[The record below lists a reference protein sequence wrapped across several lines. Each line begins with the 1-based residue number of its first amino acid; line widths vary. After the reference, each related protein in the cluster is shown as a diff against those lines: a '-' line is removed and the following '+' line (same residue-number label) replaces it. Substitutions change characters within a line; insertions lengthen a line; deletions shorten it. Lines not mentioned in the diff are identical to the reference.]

1 MKFSK
6 TEIEAV
12 IEASPRTTIPFNKLI
27 LSVTYQARPAG
38 STSKMSIAELAAS
51 IKDSNVLQNLIVVK
65 GARGLFEVCAGGR
78 RLEALALLIMNG
90 DIPENYPVPVLIVP
104 ADRALMASLAENC
117 FHIPLHPAEEY
128 TAFATLTAQGKSV
141 EDVAAAFG
149 VTPLVV
155 KRRMK
160 LATVSPKLMAQFRE
174 DKIGLD
180 CLMVLASVDEHDK
193 QEQTWAGV
201 PTWNRRPDYLRQ
213 LLTQGEI
220 ESDRD
225 PVARYV
231 TVKAYEKAGGTLR
244 RDLFSDDDKKAYLL
258 DAPLLEKLATDKL
271 QKKAKQVL
279 LEGWKWV
286 DVRVRY
292 SYDEFVKYGELRK
305 SRREPTEQETA
316 SSAELQAR
324 MTVLNEQMEALAEA
338 EDGEGDEGGA
348 GDEYEKLES
357 ESEGLQAQFKALEDT
372 LSVWPADLMPQAGCV
387 VSVGNDGAVA
397 LKCGLVR
404 PEDRNDMVQAVRL
417 AGEGGDD
424 ESLVSLP
431 SPKTRPVHSDKLMRR
446 LTAHRVAAVQAE
458 LMDRPDVA
466 LVAITAH
473 LAGKLLID
481 SYRRHYGSDDVLTV
495 SATNTHASLPSEA
508 DDMKT
513 SAAWQKMDAERA
525 TWAARLPESVDA
537 IFPWVLAQEPITVQQ
552 LLTFL
557 IASTVTGVYG
567 VERSVQSTDA
577 LAVALGLDMSK
588 WWSATGP
595 SYFNHVSKGRIL
607 EVVTEAVDANA
618 ASPLAA
624 LKKDAAVTGA
634 EQTVAGTG
642 WLPTVLRV
650 GMPEKVS
657 SFGGADEP
665 SMAHGEEHAE
675 QDGVAQ
681 RVQEPALAG

>member
-6 TEIEAV
+6 AEIEAV
-12 IEASPRTTIPFNKLI
+12 IEASPRTTVPFNKLI
-27 LSVTYQARPAG
+27 LSDTYQARSAG

-51 IKDSNVLQNLIVVK
+51 IKESSVLQNLIVVK

-78 RLEALALLIMNG
+78 RLEALTLLVASGEIA
-90 DIPENYPVPVLIVP
+90 ENYPVPVLIVP
-104 ADRALMASLAENC
+104 ADKALIASLSENC
-117 FHIPLHPAEEY
+117 FHIPMHPADEY
-128 TAFATLTAQGKSV
+128 TAFAKLMGQGKSV

-160 LATVSPKLMAQFRE
+160 LATVSPQLMAQFRE

-180 CLMVLASVDEHDK
+180 CLMVLASVDDHDK

-225 PVARYV
+225 PVAKYV
-231 TVKAYEKAGGTLR
+231 TVKTYEKAGGTLR

-258 DAPLLEKLATDKL
+258 DAPLLEKLATEKL
-271 QKKAKQVL
+271 QKKAKQVAAD
-279 LEGWKWV
+279 GWKWI

-292 SYDEFVKYGELRK
+292 NYDEFVKYGELRK
-305 SRREPTEQETA
+305 TRREPTEQEAA
-316 SSAELQAR
+316 SLTELETRIAA
-324 MTVLNEQMEALAEA
+324 LHDQMEALAEA
-338 EDGEGDEGGA
+338 ESDESDENGEYD
-348 GDEYEKLES
+348 KLETEA
-357 ESEGLQAQFKALEDT
+357 ESLQAQIKAREDT
-372 LSVWPADLMPQAGCV
+372 LSVWPADLMTQAGCV
-387 VSVGNDGAVA
+387 VYVGNDGAAA

-404 PEDRNDMVQAVRL
+404 PEDRNDMVQAARL

-431 SPKTRPVHSDKLMRR
+431 SPKIRPVHTDKLMRR

-466 LVAITAH
+466 LAAITAH
-473 LAGKLLID
+473 LAVKLLVD
-481 SYRRHYGSDDVLTV
+481 GYRRHYGSDDALTV

-508 DDMKT
+508 DDMKA
-513 SAAWQKMDAERA
+513 SAAWQKVEVERA

-537 IFPWVLAQEPITVQQ
+537 IFPWVLAQELITVQQ

-567 VERSVQSTDA
+567 VERSKQSTDA

-607 EVVTEAVDANA
+607 EVVSEAVDANA

-650 GMPEKVS
+650 GMPEKAS
-657 SFGGADEP
+657 LSGDTDEP
-665 SMAHGEEHAE
+665 PVANGEE
-675 QDGVAQ
+675 
-681 RVQEPALAG
+681 

>member
-6 TEIEAV
+6 AEIEAV
-12 IEASPRTTIPFNKLI
+12 IEASPRTTVPFSKLI
-27 LSVTYQARPAG
+27 LSEIYQARSAG
-38 STSKMSIAELAAS
+38 STSKMSITELAAS
-51 IKDSNVLQNLIVVK
+51 IKESNVLQNLVVVK

-78 RLEALALLIMNG
+78 RLEALTLLAANG
-90 DIPENYPVPVLIVP
+90 DIAENYPVPVLIVP
-104 ADRALMASLAENC
+104 ADKALIASLAENC

-128 TAFATLTAQGKSV
+128 TVFAKLTAQGKSV

-160 LATVSPKLMAQFRE
+160 LATVSPQLMAKFRE
-174 DKIGLD
+174 DKISLD
-180 CLMVLASVDEHDK
+180 CLMVLASVDDHDK
-193 QEQTWAGV
+193 QEQAWAGV
-201 PTWNRRPDYLRQ
+201 PEWNRRPDYLRQ

-258 DAPLLEKLATDKL
+258 DALLLEQLATDKL
-271 QKKAKQVL
+271 QKKAKQVAAD
-279 LEGWKWV
+279 GWKWV

-292 SYDEFVKYGELRK
+292 NYDEFVKYGALRK
-305 SRREPTEQETA
+305 TRREPTEQEAA
-316 SSAELQAR
+316 SLTELETR
-324 MTVLNEQMEALAEA
+324 MAALHDQMEALAEA
-338 EDGEGDEGGA
+338 EADEGDEVNA
-348 GDEYEKLES
+348 YEKLET
-357 ESEGLQAQFKALEDT
+357 EFEDLQAQIKALDDT
-372 LSVWPADLMPQAGCV
+372 LSVWPADLMAQAGCV
-387 VSVGNDGAVA
+387 VYVGNDGAAA

-404 PEDRNDMVQAVRL
+404 PEDRNDMVQAARL
-417 AGEGGDD
+417 AGEGDDD

-431 SPKTRPVHSDKLMRR
+431 SPKTRPIHSDKLMRR

-458 LMDRPDVA
+458 LIDRPDLA
-466 LVAITAH
+466 LAAITAH
-473 LAGKLLID
+473 LAGKLLVD
-481 SYRRHYGSDDVLTV
+481 GYRRHYGSDDVLSV
-495 SATNTHASLPSEA
+495 SATSTHSSLHSEA
-508 DDMKT
+508 DDMKA
-513 SAAWQKMDAERA
+513 SPAWQKMEAERA
-525 TWAARLPESVDA
+525 AWAGRLPESVDA

-552 LLTFL
+552 LLIFL

-567 VERSVQSTDA
+567 VERSKQSTDA
-577 LAVALGLDMSK
+577 LAMALGLDMSK

-607 EVVTEAVDANA
+607 EVVTEAVGANA

-624 LKKDAAVTGA
+624 LKKDAVVTGA
-634 EQTVAGTG
+634 EQAVVGMG

-650 GMPEKVS
+650 GMPEKVN
-657 SFGGADEP
+657 P
-665 SMAHGEEHAE
+665 SNTDTDKPPVAHGEEQAE
-675 QDGVAQ
+675 PDGATQ
-681 RVQEPALAG
+681 LAQEPALAG

>member
-6 TEIEAV
+6 AEIEAV
-12 IEASPRTTIPFNKLI
+12 IEASPRTTVPFNKLI
-27 LSVTYQARPAG
+27 LSDTYQARSAG

-51 IKDSNVLQNLIVVK
+51 IKESNVLQNLIVVK

-78 RLEALALLIMNG
+78 RLEALTLLVASG
-90 DIPENYPVPVLIVP
+90 DIAENYPVPVLIVP
-104 ADRALMASLAENC
+104 ADKALMASLAENC

-128 TAFATLTAQGKSV
+128 TAFAKLTAQGKSV

-160 LATVSPKLMAQFRE
+160 LATVSPTLMVQFRE

-180 CLMVLASVDEHDK
+180 CLMVLASVDDHDK

-258 DAPLLEKLATDKL
+258 DAVLLEKLATDKL
-271 QKKAKQVL
+271 QKKAKQVVAD
-279 LEGWKWV
+279 GWKWV

-292 SYDEFVKYGELRK
+292 NYDEFVKYGALRK
-305 SRREPTEQETA
+305 TRREPTEQEAA
-316 SSAELQAR
+316 SLTELETRVAA
-324 MTVLNEQMEALAEA
+324 LHDQMEVLAEA
-338 EDGEGDEGGA
+338 EADEGDEDNA
-348 GDEYEKLES
+348 YEKIES
-357 ESEGLQAQFKALEDT
+357 ESEALQVQIKALEDT
-372 LSVWPADLMPQAGCV
+372 LSIWPTDLMAQAGCV
-387 VSVGNDGAVA
+387 VYVGNDGAAV

-417 AGEGGDD
+417 AGEGADD

-466 LVAITAH
+466 LAAITAH
-473 LAGKLLID
+473 LAVKLLVD
-481 SYRRHYGSDDVLTV
+481 GYRRHYGNDDVLTV
-495 SATNTHASLPSEA
+495 GATNTHVSLPSEA
-508 DDMKT
+508 DDMKA

-567 VERSVQSTDA
+567 VERSKQNTDA

-607 EVVTEAVDANA
+607 DVVTRAVDANA
-618 ASPLAA
+618 ASLLAA
-624 LKKDAAVTGA
+624 LKKDAVVTGA
-634 EQTVAGTG
+634 EQTMAGTG
-642 WLPTVLRV
+642 WLPSCLRT
-650 GMPEKVS
+650 
-657 SFGGADEP
+657 EP
-665 SMAHGEEHAE
+665 SSGIDEETLDTREESEEATL
-675 QDGVAQ
+675 VA
-681 RVQEPALAG
+681 

>member
-6 TEIEAV
+6 AEIEAV
-12 IEASPRTTIPFNKLI
+12 IEASPRTTVPFNKLI
-27 LSVTYQARPAG
+27 LSDTYQARSAG

-51 IKDSNVLQNLIVVK
+51 IKESSVLQNLIVVK

-78 RLEALALLIMNG
+78 RLEALTLLVASGEIA
-90 DIPENYPVPVLIVP
+90 ENYPVPVLIVP
-104 ADRALMASLAENC
+104 ADKALIASLSENC
-117 FHIPLHPAEEY
+117 FHIPMHPADEY
-128 TAFATLTAQGKSV
+128 TAFAKLMGQGKSV

-160 LATVSPKLMAQFRE
+160 LATVSPQLMAQFRE

-180 CLMVLASVDEHDK
+180 CLMVLASVDDHDK

-225 PVARYV
+225 PVAKYV
-231 TVKAYEKAGGTLR
+231 TVKTYEKAGGTLR

-258 DAPLLEKLATDKL
+258 DAPLLEKLATEKL
-271 QKKAKQVL
+271 QKKAKQVAAD
-279 LEGWKWV
+279 GWKWI

-292 SYDEFVKYGELRK
+292 NYDEFVKYGELRK
-305 SRREPTEQETA
+305 TRREPTEQEAA
-316 SSAELQAR
+316 SLTELETRIAA
-324 MTVLNEQMEALAEA
+324 LHDQMEALAEA
-338 EDGEGDEGGA
+338 ESDESDENG
-348 GDEYEKLES
+348 EYEKLETES
-357 ESEGLQAQFKALEDT
+357 ESLQAQIKAREDT
-372 LSVWPADLMPQAGCV
+372 LSVWPADLMTQAGCV
-387 VSVGNDGAVA
+387 VYVGNDGAAA

-404 PEDRNDMVQAVRL
+404 PEDRNDMVQAARL

-431 SPKTRPVHSDKLMRR
+431 SPKIRPVHTDKLMRR

-466 LVAITAH
+466 LAAITAH
-473 LAGKLLID
+473 LAVKLLVD
-481 SYRRHYGSDDVLTV
+481 GYRRHYGSDDALTV

-508 DDMKT
+508 DDMKA
-513 SAAWQKMDAERA
+513 SAAWQKVEVERA

-537 IFPWVLAQEPITVQQ
+537 IYPWVLAQELITVQQ

-567 VERSVQSTDA
+567 VERSKQSTDA

-607 EVVTEAVDANA
+607 EVVSEAVDANA

-650 GMPEKVS
+650 GMPEKAS
-657 SFGGADEP
+657 LSGDTDEP
-665 SMAHGEEHAE
+665 PVANGEE
-675 QDGVAQ
+675 
-681 RVQEPALAG
+681 

>member
-6 TEIEAV
+6 AEIEAV
-12 IEASPRTTIPFNKLI
+12 IEASPRTTVPFNKLI
-27 LSVTYQARPAG
+27 LSDTYQARSAG
-38 STSKMSIAELAAS
+38 STSKMGIAELAAS
-51 IKDSNVLQNLIVVK
+51 IKESNVLQNLIVVK

-78 RLEALALLIMNG
+78 RLEALTLLVANG
-90 DIPENYPVPVLIVP
+90 DIADNYPVPVLIVP
-104 ADRALMASLAENC
+104 ADKALIASLAENC

-128 TAFATLTAQGKSV
+128 TAFAKLTAQGKSV

-160 LATVSPKLMAQFRE
+160 LATVSPQLMAQFRE
-174 DKIGLD
+174 DKISLD
-180 CLMVLASVDEHDK
+180 CLMVLASVDDHDK
-193 QEQTWAGV
+193 QEQAWAGV

-258 DAPLLEKLATDKL
+258 DAALLEKLATDKL
-271 QKKAKQVL
+271 QKKAKQVAAD
-279 LEGWKWV
+279 GWKWV

-305 SRREPTEQETA
+305 TRREPTEQEAT
-316 SSAELQAR
+316 SLAELETKMAA
-324 MTVLNEQMEALAEA
+324 LNDQMEVLAEA
-338 EDGEGDEGGA
+338 EADEGDE
-348 GDEYEKLES
+348 DNEYEKLETES
-357 ESEGLQAQFKALEDT
+357 ESLQTQIKALEDT
-372 LSVWPADLMPQAGCV
+372 LSVWPTDLMVQAGCV
-387 VSVGNDGAVA
+387 VYVGNDGAAA

-404 PEDRNDMVQAVRL
+404 PEDRNDMVQAARL
-417 AGEGGDD
+417 AGEGTDE

-458 LMDRPDVA
+458 LMERPDVA

-473 LAGKLLID
+473 LAVKLLVD
-481 SYRRHYGSDDVLTV
+481 GYRHHYGNDDVLTV
-495 SATNTHASLPSEA
+495 SATNTHVSLRSEA
-508 DDMKT
+508 DDMKA

-525 TWAARLPESVDA
+525 SWAVRLPESVDA
-537 IFPWVLAQEPITVQQ
+537 IFPWVLTQEPITVQQ

-567 VERSVQSTDA
+567 VERSKQSTDA

-607 EVVTEAVDANA
+607 EVVTEAVNANA

-624 LKKDAAVTGA
+624 LKKDSAVTGA
-634 EQTVAGTG
+634 EQTVTGTG

-650 GMPEKVS
+650 GTPEKVNPS
-657 SFGGADEP
+657 GDTDEMP
-665 SMAHGEEHAE
+665 VTHGEEQAE
-675 QDGVAQ
+675 PDDATQ
-681 RVQEPALAG
+681 RVREPTLVE

>member
-6 TEIEAV
+6 AEIEAV
-12 IEASPRTTIPFNKLI
+12 IEASPRTTVPFNKLI
-27 LSVTYQARPAG
+27 LSDTCQARSAG

-51 IKDSNVLQNLIVVK
+51 IKESNVLQNLIVLK

-78 RLEALALLIMNG
+78 RLEALTLLVNNG
-90 DIPENYPVPVLIVP
+90 DIAENYPVPVLIVP
-104 ADRALMASLAENC
+104 ADKALIASLSENV
-117 FHIPLHPAEEY
+117 FHIPMHPADEY
-128 TAFATLTAQGKSV
+128 TAFAKLIGQGKSV

-160 LATVSPKLMAQFRE
+160 LATVSPQLMTQFRE

-180 CLMVLASVDEHDK
+180 CLMVLASVDDHDK
-193 QEQTWAGV
+193 QEQAWAGL
-201 PTWNRRPDYLRQ
+201 PEWNRRPDYLRQ

-225 PVARYV
+225 PVALYV

-258 DAPLLEKLATDKL
+258 DAPLLDRLATDKL
-271 QKKAKQVL
+271 QKKAKQVAA
-279 LEGWKWV
+279 EGWKWV

-305 SRREPTEQETA
+305 TRREPTEQEAA
-316 SSAELQAR
+316 SLVEIETKMAA
-324 MTVLNEQMEALAEA
+324 VHEQMEAVAEA
-338 EDGEGDEGGA
+338 EVDEGDEDSA
-348 GDEYEKLES
+348 YEKLEI
-357 ESEGLQAQFKALEDT
+357 ESEGLQAKIKALEDV
-372 LSVWPADLMPQAGCV
+372 LSVWPADLMAQAGCV
-387 VSVGNDGAVA
+387 VYVGNDGTAA

-404 PEDRNDMVQAVRL
+404 PEDRSGMAQAARL

-458 LMDRPDVA
+458 LIDRPDVA
-466 LVAITAH
+466 LAAITAH

-481 SYRRHYGSDDVLTV
+481 GYRRHYGSEEALTM
-495 SATNTHASLPSEA
+495 SAINTHTSLPSEA
-508 DDMKT
+508 EDMKAC
-513 SAAWQKMDAERA
+513 AAWQKVDAERA
-525 TWAARLPESVDA
+525 AWAARLPESVDA
-537 IFPWVLAQEPITVQQ
+537 IFPWVLAHDQATVLQ

-557 IASTVTGVYG
+557 VASTVTGVYG
-567 VERSVQSTDA
+567 VERSKQSTDP
-577 LAVALGLDMSK
+577 LAAALGLDMSN

-607 EVVTEAVDANA
+607 DVVTEAVDANA

-624 LKKDAAVTGA
+624 LKKDAAVMGA
-634 EQTVAGTG
+634 EQTMAGTG
-642 WLPTVLRV
+642 WLPSCLRTVTNPRV
-650 GMPEKVS
+650 
-657 SFGGADEP
+657 DEEVLTDVRED
-665 SMAHGEEHAE
+665 SDE
-675 QDGVAQ
+675 VALS
-681 RVQEPALAG
+681 V

>member
-6 TEIEAV
+6 AEIEAV
-12 IEASPRTTIPFNKLI
+12 IEASPRTTVPFNKLI
-27 LSVTYQARPAG
+27 LSETYQARSAG

-51 IKDSNVLQNLIVVK
+51 IKESNVLQNLVVVK

-78 RLEALALLIMNG
+78 RLEALTLLVANG
-90 DIPENYPVPVLIVP
+90 DIAENYPVPVLIVP
-104 ADRALMASLAENC
+104 ADKALIASLAENC

-128 TAFATLTAQGKSV
+128 TVFAKLTAQGKSV

-160 LATVSPKLMAQFRE
+160 LATVSPQLMTQFRE

-180 CLMVLASVDEHDK
+180 CLMVLASVDDHVK

-271 QKKAKQVL
+271 QKKAKQVAAG
-279 LEGWKWV
+279 GWKWV

-292 SYDEFVKYGELRK
+292 NYDEFVKYGALRK
-305 SRREPTEQETA
+305 TRREPTEQEAA
-316 SSAELQAR
+316 SLTELETR
-324 MTVLNEQMEALAEA
+324 MAALHDQMEALAEA
-338 EDGEGDEGGA
+338 ESDEGDEDNA
-348 GDEYEKLES
+348 YEKFETES
-357 ESEGLQAQFKALEDT
+357 ESLQAQIKALEDT
-372 LSVWPADLMPQAGCV
+372 LSVWPADLMAQAGCV
-387 VSVGNDGAVA
+387 VYVGNDGAAA
-397 LKCGLVR
+397 LKCGMVR
-404 PEDRNDMVQAVRL
+404 PEDRNDMVQAARL

-431 SPKTRPVHSDKLMRR
+431 APKTRPVHSDKLMRR
-446 LTAHRVAAVQAE
+446 LTAHRVIAVQAE
-458 LMDRPDVA
+458 LVDRSDVA
-466 LVAITAH
+466 LAALTAQLAQKVFRDNDHRYYRLEPVFAITAT
-473 LAGKLLID
+473 D
-481 SYRRHYGSDDVLTV
+481 SEFELR
-495 SATNTHASLPSEA
+495 SAA
-508 DDMKT
+508 DDLE
-513 SAAWQKMDAERA
+513 SCAAWTKVQAERA
-525 TWAARLPESVDA
+525 AWAERLPADLDA
-537 IFPWVLAQEPITVQQ
+537 VFPWLLAQDQATVLQ
-552 LLTFL
+552 LLTFVV
-557 IASTVTGVYG
+557 AVTTVGICG
-567 VERSVQSTDA
+567 VEPERQSNDA
-577 LAVALGLDMSK
+577 LAQALGLDMCK

-634 EQTVAGTG
+634 EQTVAGTS

-650 GMPEKVS
+650 GMPGKVNPS
-657 SFGGADEP
+657 GDTDEP
-665 SMAHGEEHAE
+665 PLVDGKEHVE
-675 QDGVAQ
+675 PDGATQ
-681 RVQEPALAG
+681 RAQEPALAG

>member
-1 MKFSK
+1 M
-6 TEIEAV
+6 
-12 IEASPRTTIPFNKLI
+12 
-27 LSVTYQARPAG
+27 
-38 STSKMSIAELAAS
+38 
-51 IKDSNVLQNLIVVK
+51 
-65 GARGLFEVCAGGR
+65 
-78 RLEALALLIMNG
+78 
-90 DIPENYPVPVLIVP
+90 
-104 ADRALMASLAENC
+104 
-117 FHIPLHPAEEY
+117 LHPADEY
-128 TAFATLTAQGKSV
+128 TAFAKLMGQGKSV

-180 CLMVLASVDEHDK
+180 CLMVLASVDDHDT

-231 TVKAYEKAGGTLR
+231 TVKAYEKAGGKLR

-286 DVRVRY
+286 DVRVRFN
-292 SYDEFVKYGELRK
+292 YDEFVKYGELRK
-305 SRREPTEQETA
+305 SRREPTEQEAT
-316 SSAELQAR
+316 SLAELEAR
-324 MTVLNEQMEALAEA
+324 MTVLNDQMEALAEA
-338 EDGEGDEGGA
+338 DGGEGDEG
-348 GDEYEKLES
+348 DEYEQLEGAS
-357 ESEGLQAQFKALEDT
+357 EALQAQIKALEDT
-372 LSVWPADLMPQAGCV
+372 LSVWPADLMAQAGCV
-387 VSVGNDGAVA
+387 VFVGNDGAAA

-404 PEDRNDMVQAVRL
+404 PEDRSDMAQAARL

-458 LMDRPDVA
+458 LMDHPDVA
-466 LVAITAH
+466 LAAITAH
-473 LAGKLLID
+473 LAVKLLVD
-481 SYRRHYGSDDVLTV
+481 GYRRHYGSDDVLTV
-495 SATNTHASLPSEA
+495 SAINTHASLPPEA
-508 DDMKT
+508 DDMKAST
-513 SAAWQKMDAERA
+513 AWQKVDAERA
-525 TWAARLPESVDA
+525 AWAARLPESVDA
-537 IFPWVLAQEPITVQQ
+537 VFPWVLAQNQATVLQ

-557 IASTVTGVYG
+557 VASTVTGIYG
-567 VERSVQSTDA
+567 VERSTQRTDA

-588 WWSATGP
+588 WWSATGL

-618 ASPLAA
+618 ASPLAM

-642 WLPTVLRV
+642 WLPLCLRTVI
-650 GMPEKVS
+650 KS
-657 SFGGADEP
+657 GAT
-665 SMAHGEEHAE
+665 EEVE
-675 QDGVAQ
+675 GVAQ
-681 RVQEPALAG
+681 EKSEETAFAV

>member
-6 TEIEAV
+6 AEIEAV

-27 LSVTYQARPAG
+27 LSVTYQARSAG

-51 IKDSNVLQNLIVVK
+51 IKESNVLQNLIVVK

-78 RLEALALLIMNG
+78 RLEALTLLVANG
-90 DIPENYPVPVLIVP
+90 DIAENYPVPVLILP
-104 ADRALMASLAENC
+104 ADKALIASLAENC

-128 TAFATLTAQGKSV
+128 TAFAKLTAQGKSV

-180 CLMVLASVDEHDK
+180 CLMALASIDDHDK

-225 PVARYV
+225 PVAKYV
-231 TVKAYEKAGGTLR
+231 TVKAYEKAGGALR

-258 DAPLLEKLATDKL
+258 DAALLEKLATDKL

-292 SYDEFVKYGELRK
+292 NYDEFVKYGELRRT
-305 SRREPTEQETA
+305 RREPTEQEAA
-316 SSAELQAR
+316 SLLELETRVSALHD
-324 MTVLNEQMEALAEA
+324 QMEALAEA
-338 EDGEGDEGGA
+338 EADEGDE
-348 GDEYEKLES
+348 DNEYEKLETES
-357 ESEGLQAQFKALEDT
+357 ESLQTQIKALEDA
-372 LSVWPADLMPQAGCV
+372 LSVWPTDLVAQAGCV
-387 VSVGNDGAVA
+387 VYVGNDGAAA

-404 PEDRNDMVQAVRL
+404 PEDRSDMVQAARL
-417 AGEGGDD
+417 AGEGADE

-458 LMDRPDVA
+458 LMDRPDLA

-473 LAGKLLID
+473 LAVKLLVD
-481 SYRRHYGSDDVLTV
+481 GYRRHYGNDDALTV
-495 SATNTHASLPSEA
+495 SATNTHVSLPTDA

-525 TWAARLPESVDA
+525 AWAARLPESVDG
-537 IFPWVLAQEPITVQQ
+537 IFPWVLEQEPITVQQ

-567 VERSVQSTDA
+567 VERSKQSTDA
-577 LAVALGLDMSK
+577 LAVALGLDMNN

-595 SYFNHVSKGRIL
+595 SYFNHVSKARIL
-607 EVVTEAVDANA
+607 DVVTEAVDANA
-618 ASPLAA
+618 SRPLAA
-624 LKKDAAVTGA
+624 LKKDAVVTGA
-634 EQTVAGTG
+634 EQTVAGMG
-642 WLPTVLRV
+642 WLPSCLRTVTQHGV
-650 GMPEKVS
+650 
-657 SFGGADEP
+657 DEEA
-665 SMAHGEEHAE
+665 SNGVREESE
-675 QDGVAQ
+675 EVALP
-681 RVQEPALAG
+681 V

>member
-6 TEIEAV
+6 AEIEAV

-51 IKDSNVLQNLIVVK
+51 IKESNVLQNLIVVK

-78 RLEALALLIMNG
+78 RLEALTLLVANG
-90 DIPENYPVPVLIVP
+90 DIAENYPVPVLIVP
-104 ADRALMASLAENC
+104 ADKALIASLAENC

-128 TAFATLTAQGKSV
+128 TAFAKLTAQGKSV

-160 LATVSPKLMAQFRE
+160 LATVSPQLMAQFRD

-180 CLMVLASVDEHDK
+180 CLMVLASVDDHDK

-225 PVARYV
+225 PVAKYV

-258 DAPLLEKLATDKL
+258 DTSLLEKLATDKL
-271 QKKAKQVL
+271 QKKAKQVAAD
-279 LEGWKWV
+279 GWKWV
-286 DVRVRY
+286 DARVRY
-292 SYDEFVKYGELRK
+292 NYDEFVKYGELRK
-305 SRREPTEQETA
+305 SRREPTEQEAA
-316 SSAELQAR
+316 SLAELETLMAA
-324 MTVLNEQMEALAEA
+324 LHDQMEALAEA
-338 EDGEGDEGGA
+338 ETDEGDEDSA
-348 GDEYEKLES
+348 YEKLETEF
-357 ESEGLQAQFKALEDT
+357 ESLQARIKALEDT
-372 LSVWPADLMPQAGCV
+372 LNVWPIELMAQAGCV
-387 VSVGNDGAVA
+387 VYVGNDGTAA

-404 PEDRNDMVQAVRL
+404 PEDRSDMAQAARL

-458 LMDRPDVA
+458 LVDRPDVA
-466 LVAITAH
+466 LAAITAH
-473 LAGKLLID
+473 LAVKLLVD
-481 SYRRHYGSDDVLTV
+481 GYRRHYGSDDVSTV

-513 SAAWQKMDAERA
+513 SAAWQKMDALRA
-525 TWAARLPESVDA
+525 AWAARLPESVDA
-537 IFPWVLAQEPITVQQ
+537 IFPWVLAQEPISVQQ
-552 LLTFL
+552 LLIFL

-567 VERSVQSTDA
+567 VERSKQSTDA
-577 LAVALGLDMSK
+577 LAMALGLDMSK

-607 EVVTEAVDANA
+607 EVVAEAVDANA

-657 SFGGADEP
+657 PSGVTDEP
-665 SMAHGEEHAE
+665 PATHGEEQAE
-675 QDGVAQ
+675 PDGATQ
-681 RVQEPALAG
+681 RAQEPALAG

>member
-6 TEIEAV
+6 AEIEAV

-27 LSVTYQARPAG
+27 LSVTYQARLAG

-51 IKDSNVLQNLIVVK
+51 IKESNVLQNLIVVK

-78 RLEALALLIMNG
+78 RLEALTLLVANG
-90 DIPENYPVPVLIVP
+90 DIAENYPVPVLIVP
-104 ADRALMASLAENC
+104 ADKALIASLAENC

-128 TAFATLTAQGKSV
+128 TAFAKLTAQGKSV

-180 CLMVLASVDEHDK
+180 CLMVLASVDDHDK

-225 PVARYV
+225 PVAKYV

-258 DAPLLEKLATDKL
+258 DAPLLDKLATDKL
-271 QKKAKQVL
+271 QKKAKQVIAD
-279 LEGWKWV
+279 GWKWV

-305 SRREPTEQETA
+305 TRREPTEQEAA
-316 SSAELQAR
+316 SLLELETR
-324 MTVLNEQMEALAEA
+324 MAALNDQMEALAEA
-338 EDGEGDEGGA
+338 EADEGDE
-348 GDEYEKLES
+348 DNEYEKLETEF
-357 ESEGLQAQFKALEDT
+357 ESLQTQIKALEDT
-372 LSVWPADLMPQAGCV
+372 LSVWPTDLMAQAGCV
-387 VSVGNDGAVA
+387 VFVGNDGVVA

-404 PEDRNDMVQAVRL
+404 PEDRSDMVQAARL

-458 LMDRPDVA
+458 LMERPDVA
-466 LVAITAH
+466 LAAITAH
-473 LAGKLLID
+473 LAAKLLVD
-481 SYRRHYGSDDVLTV
+481 GFRRHYGNDDVLTV
-495 SATNTHASLPSEA
+495 SASNTHVSLPSEA
-508 DDMKT
+508 DDMKS
-513 SAAWQKMDAERA
+513 SAAWQKMDTERA

-567 VERSVQSTDA
+567 VERSKQSTDP
-577 LAVALGLDMSK
+577 LAAALGLDMSK

-624 LKKDAAVTGA
+624 LKKDAVVTGA
-634 EQTVAGTG
+634 EQTVAGMG
-642 WLPTVLRV
+642 WLPSCLRTVTQPGV
-650 GMPEKVS
+650 
-657 SFGGADEP
+657 DEEA
-665 SMAHGEEHAE
+665 SNSVREESE
-675 QDGVAQ
+675 EVALP
-681 RVQEPALAG
+681 V